1 MLALRAE
8 QGKNFWKH
16 WKKKTPL
23 ISSTEISAVFCMNKH
38 KTRNQLFQEK
48 KGKPRPENDC
58 PATRHGRL
66 WEPYAIG
73 KVLEHFPEESWEFRR
88 PGCLKAPPVCASPDL
103 VLFSLE
109 ADVMIG
115 LEVKCPYSAP
125 IPKRKEDVCSEYL
138 FQCFSCLMI
147 SRANSWLLAFY
158 DTEYDRAQVFEIF
171 PDSDL
176 WERELLPR
184 VEDFLR
190 TVAGNTDLDR
200 PFGRKGKKEKSLE
213 DVLRRKLLDKTR
225 EREDLSSHPENDA
238 YQ

>member
-1 MLALRAE
+1 
-8 QGKNFWKH
+8 
-16 WKKKTPL
+16 
-23 ISSTEISAVFCMNKH
+23 
-38 KTRNQLFQEK
+38 
-48 KGKPRPENDC
+48 
-58 PATRHGRL
+58 
-66 WEPYAIG
+66 
-73 KVLEHFPEESWEFRR
+73 
-88 PGCLKAPPVCASPDL
+88 
-103 VLFSLE
+103 
-109 ADVMIG
+109 
-115 LEVKCPYSAP
+115 
-125 IPKRKEDVCSEYL
+125 
-138 FQCFSCLMI
+138 MI